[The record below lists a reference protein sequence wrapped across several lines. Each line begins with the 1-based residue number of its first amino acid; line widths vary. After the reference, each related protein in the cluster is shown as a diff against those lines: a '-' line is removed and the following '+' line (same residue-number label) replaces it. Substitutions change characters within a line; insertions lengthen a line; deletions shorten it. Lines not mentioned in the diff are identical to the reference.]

1 MKTTIKTLIA
11 SFTLFALTGMAQA
24 QNTVQIQEVTTVEP
38 VVQITEMD
46 ATTSIFGPGYADSI
60 DMADIQDLDE
70 AVTAI
75 PEFVQP
81 NNFMSDEGVYRYAYY
96 EKTGV
101 WLSLNEARDALN
113 METPAENY

>member
-113 METPAENY
+113 KETPAENY